1 MPAEIVTTDD
11 LRDFKSDLID
21 EIKKILDEYHGLP
34 TKKWLKSHEVKTL
47 LGISSST
54 LQTLRVNGTIAY
66 TKLGGVIFYE
76 SKEILNVLVKNKVQN
91 GIIPIR
97 KR

>member
-1 MPAEIVTTDD
+1 MPTEIVTTDD
-11 LRDFKSDLID
+11 LREFKTDLVD

-34 TKKWLKSHEVKTL
+34 TKQWLKSHEVKKL

-54 LQTLRVNGTIAY
+54 LQTLRLNGTLPF

-76 SKEILNVLVKNKVQN
+76 SEKIQEALLKNSIQN
-91 GIIPIR
+91 RISLGRR
-97 KR
+97 K

>member
-1 MPAEIVTTDD
+1 MPTEIVTTDD
-11 LRDFKSDLID
+11 LREFKLDLVD

-34 TKKWLKSHEVKTL
+34 TKKWLKSDEVKRL

-54 LQTLRVNGTIAY
+54 LQNLRVRGTLPY

-76 SKEILNVLVKNKVQN
+76 SEKIQKALQNNSVQN
-91 GIIPIR
+91 GISLGRR
-97 KR
+97 K